1 MKSVLSKVNFTEKD
15 VSAILTHVY
24 STNSWRIELMGY
36 RVLERICDGSQ
47 YEKNKLGNDGF
58 LISMDA
64 KIEKMSKCDVD
75 RRLYILRLLVCL
87 TRNSDSNLL
96 QARNPRTII
105 NSFGPDR
112 FEWIH
117 VSLIQTLKMKHWHT
131 FIFETI
137 EQYPDIEL
145 HSLRKVFNYN
155 STNQHND
162 SISNKNASFQNYC
175 ESLSKYPIFIEPC
188 FGIRSKD
195 FENFH
200 SANVELYRTDPLNI
214 EISSKMDSD
223 TDHE

>member
-1 MKSVLSKVNFTEKD
+1 MLILLVVYYPATTNPFWFWTHYHLQKNCLLSGGFSNSSYLLVDSPLAQPGIHMKSLLSKVNFTEKD

-96 QARNPRTII
+96 QGRDPRFLTI
-105 NSFGPDR
+105 NR
-112 FEWIH
+112 FESGLVCSNGPVYPWSRRLKWNIG
-117 VSLIQTLKMKHWHT
+117 TLS
-131 FIFETI
+131 
-137 EQYPDIEL
+137 
-145 HSLRKVFNYN
+145 SLRPL
-155 STNQHND
+155 
-162 SISNKNASFQNYC
+162 SNI
-175 ESLSKYPIFIEPC
+175 L
-188 FGIRSKD
+188 
-195 FENFH
+195 
-200 SANVELYRTDPLNI
+200 
-214 EISSKMDSD
+214 ISSSIRLGRFS
-223 TDHE
+223 TRIPPISSTLQ

>member
-1 MKSVLSKVNFTEKD
+1 MPSGGFSISSYYLADSPLVSAQPSNYMKSLLSKVNFTEKD

-96 QARNPRTII
+96 QARDPRIVTINRI
-105 NSFGPDR
+105 DR
-112 FEWIH
+112 VLYI
-117 VSLIQTLKMKHWHT
+117 LRDPC
-131 FIFETI
+131 
-137 EQYPDIEL
+137 YP
-145 HSLRKVFNYN
+145 
-155 STNQHND
+155 
-162 SISNKNASFQNYC
+162 
-175 ESLSKYPIFIEPC
+175 
-188 FGIRSKD
+188 
-195 FENFH
+195 
-200 SANVELYRTDPLNI
+200 
-214 EISSKMDSD
+214 
-223 TDHE
+223 

>member
-1 MKSVLSKVNFTEKD
+1 MNFTEKD

-24 STNSWRIELMGY
+24 STSSWRIELMGY

-96 QARNPRTII
+96 QDRNLLTFYFSTLRRLTVRAVSE
-105 NSFGPDR
+105 SF
-112 FEWIH
+112 F
-117 VSLIQTLKMKHWHT
+117 QTLKMKHWHT

-145 HSLRKVFNYN
+145 HSLRKV
-155 STNQHND
+155 
-162 SISNKNASFQNYC
+162 
-175 ESLSKYPIFIEPC
+175 SK
-188 FGIRSKD
+188 
-195 FENFH
+195 
-200 SANVELYRTDPLNI
+200 
-214 EISSKMDSD
+214 
-223 TDHE
+223 

>member
-1 MKSVLSKVNFTEKD
+1 MKPLLSKVNFTEKD

-96 QARNPRTII
+96 QARDQRTII
-105 NSFGPDR
+105 ISFKSGRIASNGFVYPWSR
-112 FEWIH
+112 RLKWNIG
-117 VSLIQTLKMKHWHT
+117 TLS
-131 FIFETI
+131 
-137 EQYPDIEL
+137 
-145 HSLRKVFNYN
+145 SLRPSSNILISSSIRWGRF
-155 STNQHND
+155 STRWV
-162 SISNKNASFQNYC
+162 
-175 ESLSKYPIFIEPC
+175 ESH
-188 FGIRSKD
+188 RSAWR
-195 FENFH
+195 FH
-200 SANVELYRTDPLNI
+200 SQ
-214 EISSKMDSD
+214 
-223 TDHE
+223 

>member
-1 MKSVLSKVNFTEKD
+1 MLVDSPLAQPGIHMKSLLSKANFTEKD

-96 QARNPRTII
+96 QGRDPRIVTI
-105 NSFGPDR
+105 NRVGSGL
-112 FEWIH
+112 
-117 VSLIQTLKMKHWHT
+117 VYSNGSV
-131 FIFETI
+131 
-137 EQYPDIEL
+137 YP
-145 HSLRKVFNYN
+145 
-155 STNQHND
+155 
-162 SISNKNASFQNYC
+162 
-175 ESLSKYPIFIEPC
+175 
-188 FGIRSKD
+188 
-195 FENFH
+195 
-200 SANVELYRTDPLNI
+200 
-214 EISSKMDSD
+214 
-223 TDHE
+223 

>member
-1 MKSVLSKVNFTEKD
+1 MLISLVVYYWATTNQFWFWTHYHLQKNCLLLGGFFELLFLALWLRAPQASINLKSVLSKVNFTEKD

-96 QARNPRTII
+96 QAR
-105 NSFGPDR
+105 
-112 FEWIH
+112 
-117 VSLIQTLKMKHWHT
+117 
-131 FIFETI
+131 
-137 EQYPDIEL
+137 
-145 HSLRKVFNYN
+145 
-155 STNQHND
+155 
-162 SISNKNASFQNYC
+162 
-175 ESLSKYPIFIEPC
+175 ESWLP
-188 FGIRSKD
+188 
-195 FENFH
+195 
-200 SANVELYRTDPLNI
+200 
-214 EISSKMDSD
+214 ISSDRAKWTRIGPGIPDAD
-223 TDHE
+223 A